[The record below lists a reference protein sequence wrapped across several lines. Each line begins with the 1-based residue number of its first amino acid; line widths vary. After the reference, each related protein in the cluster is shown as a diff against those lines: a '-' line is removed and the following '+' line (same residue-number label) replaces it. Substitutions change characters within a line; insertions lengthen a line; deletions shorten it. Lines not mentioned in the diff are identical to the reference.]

1 MVEFQ
6 NASRLKR
13 IAIEEIDRLR
23 DELID
28 LSLRIH
34 ANPELAFEEYKA
46 VEWLTGALEARGFR
60 VERGSC
66 DLATAFRASFGRG
79 NGPRI
84 ALLAEYD
91 ALAKLGHACGHNI
104 MGTASVG
111 AAIAVSKVM
120 SNLDGEVLV
129 IGTPAEEGGGGKAI
143 MIERAAFA
151 DIDAAMI
158 VHPGTKTRVVTRAL
172 ASATIEVEFRGKSA
186 HAASRPED
194 GVNALDAMILSYN
207 NINALRQHIR
217 RDARIHGIITSGGE
231 APNIVPSYASG
242 RFFVRAEDDLYLD
255 GLLEKVLDCFRGGE
269 KASGARLTY
278 HMPEARYAPLRNNMA
293 LAEAFG
299 ANLRELGVAVQ
310 PEDPNRASGSTDMGN
325 VSQVVPAIH
334 PSIGIAEETISTHS
348 PEFATAAIS
357 ESGHHGL
364 LNAAKALAMTTID
377 LLTNAKLLA
386 QMKEEFARK

>member
-1 MVEFQ
+1 MVGFL

-13 IAIEEIDRLR
+13 IAIEEVDRLR

-46 VEWLTGALEARGFR
+46 VEWLTGALDARGFR
-60 VERGSC
+60 VERGFC

-120 SNLDGEVLV
+120 SDLDGEVLV

-143 MIERAAFA
+143 MIERAAF
-151 DIDAAMI
+151 DGIDAAMI

-186 HAASRPED
+186 HAAARPED

-269 KASGARLTY
+269 KASGARLNFILS
-278 HMPEARYAPLRNNMA
+278 M
-293 LAEAFG
+293 
-299 ANLRELGVAVQ
+299 AVQ
-310 PEDPNRASGSTDMGN
+310 PEDPNRGSGSTDMGN
-325 VSQVVPAIH
+325 VSQVVPSIH
-334 PSIGIAEETISTHS
+334 PSISIAEETISTHS
-348 PEFATAAIS
+348 LEFAAAAIS

-377 LLTNAKLLA
+377 LLTDAELLA
-386 QMKEEFARK
+386 KVKEEFARK